1 MTKIRHQ
8 GLSEVDA
15 LTHEDPYVRCL
26 ARIAASD
33 FAKRMADFIN
43 DELNRHGNPTML
55 LISLMRFQVQ
65 THASVAAHVIAVPG
79 IPIIEESYIDELKR
93 EYQAHAQRT
102 REQMQRE
109 PAL

>member
-1 MTKIRHQ
+1 MRKIRHD

-26 ARIAASD
+26 ARIASSD
-33 FAKRMADFIN
+33 FAERMADFVN
-43 DELNRHGNPTML
+43 DELHRHGNPTML

-65 THASVAAHVIAVPG
+65 THASVAAHFIAEPG
-79 IPIIEESYIDELKR
+79 IPILSDSYADEVKR
-93 EYQAHAQRT
+93 EYAVHAQRT
-102 REQMQRE
+102 RKQLQKE